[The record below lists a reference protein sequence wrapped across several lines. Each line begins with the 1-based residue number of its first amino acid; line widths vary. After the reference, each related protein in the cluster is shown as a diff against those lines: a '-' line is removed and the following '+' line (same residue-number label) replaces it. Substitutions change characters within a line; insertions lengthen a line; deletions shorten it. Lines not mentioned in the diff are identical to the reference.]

1 MASVA
6 SPSAAIELAVDQAQ
20 QLDPLVTIPRETA
33 TFSKKLL
40 PLWEQALDRP
50 DAEPRRLAIDTIRLA
65 RGRGMEGLE
74 ATVPRLTKALVE
86 EMGLVEG
93 DELEIVEA
101 VDRTFVRTVDRRSEF
116 LKNMRNFVWPAPD
129 DYKFDRDEA
138 NAR

>member
-1 MASVA
+1 MNRTVAMPIHCPSPPSFRTPRRGRSAGAAVVCFACLVCLGMASVA

-20 QLDPLVTIPRETA
+20 QLDPLVTIPPETA

-74 ATVPRLTKALVE
+74 VTVPRLTTRA
-86 EMGLVEG
+86 
-93 DELEIVEA
+93 A
-101 VDRTFVRTVDRRSEF
+101 
-116 LKNMRNFVWPAPD
+116 
-129 DYKFDRDEA
+129 
-138 NAR
+138 